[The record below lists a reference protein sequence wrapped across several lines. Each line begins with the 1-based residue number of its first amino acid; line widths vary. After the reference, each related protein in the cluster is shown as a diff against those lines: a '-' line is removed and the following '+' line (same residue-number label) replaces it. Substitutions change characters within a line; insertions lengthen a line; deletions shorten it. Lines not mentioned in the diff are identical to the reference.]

1 MGKNFVIFF
10 GIVAVL
16 TYLLVDIPKTK
27 EIHKSQYGQA
37 WAFTSDMA
45 TLKCYN
51 DNDTKSP
58 VIIIDGKSYGLTG
71 FADNLH
77 GQSDTDAFNAV
88 WLDDPTMQG
97 MKVNVNIFTKE
108 ALQLCD

>member
-16 TYLLVDIPKTK
+16 TYLLVDIQKTK

-58 VIIIDGKSYGLTG
+58 VIIIDGKSYG
-71 FADNLH
+71 
-77 GQSDTDAFNAV
+77 QSDTDAFNAV